1 MMTSAVRKK
10 TSLQNFLVTKPLSA
24 LATPADVLKRGDK
37 ITTYIIFKPKGRKKE
52 SVNIMANTT
61 INAKTNKKGLIE
73 FITESAKSIT
83 EKNLLSRIQYTL
95 KGVEKSEADVS
106 KSDLYSLAKDIMS
119 FIAPAPQPVVENS
132 PKPKLGKK
140 KTVEATVDET
150 EEEETTEEAP
160 AEEVAPAKK
169 SKKLA
174 SKKEKAEPAKVEST
188 EGLTK
193 KDLPMAKIF
202 PKEID
207 HESLG
212 KLVACPDKYHTI
224 QEIREAIEGDKNLI
238 FACYWTKRHI
248 KEFAYAQSYEV
259 PVPKG
264 GFPHDLDT
272 LQALYVCEG
281 IDRIYALSTYTEAM
295 FRFLE
300 EDLVPTECEANDGS
314 KFMMRYSA
322 GLEFEIY
329 EVVDEA

>member
-1 MMTSAVRKK
+1 
-10 TSLQNFLVTKPLSA
+10 
-24 LATPADVLKRGDK
+24 
-37 ITTYIIFKPKGRKKE
+37 
-52 SVNIMANTT
+52 MANQ
-61 INAKTNKKGLIE
+61 INAKTTKKGLIE
-73 FITESAKSIT
+73 FIKESVNTIK
-83 EKNLLSRIQYTL
+83 EENLLSRINYTL
-95 KGVEKSEADVS
+95 KVVDKNEADAP
-106 KSDLYSLAKDIMS
+106 KSDLYDLAKEIMS
-119 FIAPAPQPVVENS
+119 FMAPAPQPVAVENS

-140 KTVEATVDET
+140 KTAEPVVETTDEAD
-150 EEEETTEEAP
+150 EEETEAETT
-160 AEEVAPAKK
+160 EEVAPAPAEKK
-169 SKKLA
+169 TKKVTP
-174 SKKEKAEPAKVEST
+174 KKEKSEPAKVIAT

-212 KLVACPDKYHTI
+212 KLIACPDKYHSI
-224 QEIREAIEGDKNLI
+224 KEVKEAIEADKNLI

-295 FRFLE
+295 FRFVE

-329 EVVDEA
+329 EVVEA

>member
-1 MMTSAVRKK
+1 
-10 TSLQNFLVTKPLSA
+10 
-24 LATPADVLKRGDK
+24 
-37 ITTYIIFKPKGRKKE
+37 
-52 SVNIMANTT
+52 MANTT
-61 INAKTNKKGLIE
+61 INAKTTKKGLIE
-73 FITESAKSIT
+73 FIRESVKT
-83 EKNLLSRIQYTL
+83 VKEEGLLSRINYTL
-95 KGVEKSEADVS
+95 KGVDKNEADVA
-106 KSDLYSLAKDIMS
+106 KSDLYDLAKEIMS
-119 FIAPAPQPVVENS
+119 FMTPAPQTVAVENS

-140 KTVEATVDET
+140 KVADETKTGATVDET
-150 EEEETTEEAP
+150 VEEETEAET
-160 AEEVAPAKK
+160 EEVAPAPEKK
-169 SKKLA
+169 PTKKVA
-174 SKKEKAEPAKVEST
+174 PKKEKKEPAKVET
-188 EGLTK
+188 ADGLTK
-193 KDLPMAKIF
+193 KDLPMARIF

-212 KLVACPDKYHTI
+212 KLVACPDKYHSI
-224 QEIREAIEGDKNLI
+224 KEIREAIEGDKNLI

-248 KEFAYAQSYEV
+248 KEFAYSQSYEV

-295 FRFLE
+295 FRFIE

-329 EVVDEA
+329 EVVEA

>member
-1 MMTSAVRKK
+1 
-10 TSLQNFLVTKPLSA
+10 
-24 LATPADVLKRGDK
+24 
-37 ITTYIIFKPKGRKKE
+37 
-52 SVNIMANTT
+52 MANTT
-61 INAKTNKKGLIE
+61 INAKTTKKGLIDFIRE
-73 FITESAKSIT
+73 SVKAITE
-83 EKNLLSRIQYTL
+83 ENLASRIQYTL
-95 KGVEKSEADVS
+95 KGVEKNEAEVS
-106 KSDLYSLAKDIMS
+106 KSDLYDLAKEIMG
-119 FIAPAPQPVVENS
+119 FIAPAPQPVAMENS

-140 KTVEATVDET
+140 KSAEPVEEAETEVEAD
-150 EEEETTEEAP
+150 EEETEKEAP
-160 AEEVAPAKK
+160 APKK
-169 SKKLA
+169 TVKKAA
-174 SKKEKAEPAKVEST
+174 SKKKKDAPAVET
-188 EGLTK
+188 TDGLTK
-193 KDLPMAKIF
+193 KDLPMARIF

-212 KLVACPDKYHTI
+212 KLVACPDKYHTV
-224 QEIREAIEGDKNLI
+224 QEIREAIDSDKNLI

-248 KEFAYAQSYEV
+248 KEFAYGQTYEV

-264 GFPHDLDT
+264 GFPYDLDT

-295 FRFLE
+295 FRFME

>member
-1 MMTSAVRKK
+1 
-10 TSLQNFLVTKPLSA
+10 
-24 LATPADVLKRGDK
+24 
-37 ITTYIIFKPKGRKKE
+37 
-52 SVNIMANTT
+52 MANQ
-61 INAKTNKKGLIE
+61 INAKTTKKGLIE
-73 FITESAKSIT
+73 FIKESAKTVT
-83 EKNLLSRIQYTL
+83 EEGLLSRINYAL
-95 KGVEKSEADVS
+95 KVVDKNEVDTP
-106 KSDLYSLAKDIMS
+106 KSDLYDLAKEIMGV
-119 FIAPAPQPVVENS
+119 IAPASQPVAVENS

-140 KTVEATVDET
+140 KVAEPVAETTDEAEEEETEAET
-150 EEEETTEEAP
+150 EEEAP
-160 AEEVAPAKK
+160 APEKK
-169 SKKLA
+169 KTKKVA
-174 SKKEKAEPAKVEST
+174 SKKEKAEPAKVVAT
-188 EGLTK
+188 DGLTK
-193 KDLPMAKIF
+193 KDLPMARIF

-212 KLVACPDKYHTI
+212 KLIACPDKYHSI
-224 QEIREAIEGDKNLI
+224 KELREAIEGDKNLI

-248 KEFAYAQSYEV
+248 KEFAYSQSYEV

-295 FRFLE
+295 FRFVE

-329 EVVDEA
+329 EVVEA

>member
-1 MMTSAVRKK
+1 
-10 TSLQNFLVTKPLSA
+10 
-24 LATPADVLKRGDK
+24 
-37 ITTYIIFKPKGRKKE
+37 
-52 SVNIMANTT
+52 MANTT
-61 INAKTNKKGLIE
+61 ITAKTNKKGLIE
-73 FITESAKSIT
+73 FIKESVNNIK
-83 EKNLLSRIQYTL
+83 EENLLSRIQYTL
-95 KGVEKSEADVS
+95 KGVEKNEADVS
-106 KSDLYSLAKDIMS
+106 KSDLYTLAKDIMS
-119 FIAPAPQPVVENS
+119 SIAPAPQPVAVENS

-140 KTVEATVDET
+140 KPVETKTETVEET
-150 EEEETTEEAP
+150 AEEETEEETTEE
-160 AEEVAPAKK
+160 VAPAPEKK
-169 SKKLA
+169 TKKVTSKK
-174 SKKEKAEPAKVEST
+174 KEEPAKVEST

-212 KLVACPDKYHTI
+212 KLVACPDKYHTV
-224 QEIREAIEGDKNLI
+224 QEIRKALEEGVNLI

-248 KEFAYAQSYEV
+248 KEFAYGQSYEV

-329 EVVDEA
+329 EAVEA

>member
-1 MMTSAVRKK
+1 
-10 TSLQNFLVTKPLSA
+10 
-24 LATPADVLKRGDK
+24 
-37 ITTYIIFKPKGRKKE
+37 
-52 SVNIMANTT
+52 MANA
-61 INAKTNKKGLIE
+61 INAKTSKKGLIE
-73 FITESAKSIT
+73 FIKESVKTVTE
-83 EKNLLSRIQYTL
+83 ENLLSRINYTIN
-95 KGVEKSEADVS
+95 GVEKNEADVP
-106 KSDLYSLAKDIMS
+106 KSDLYDLAKEIMS
-119 FIAPAPQPVVENS
+119 FIAPAPQPVAVENS

-140 KTVEATVDET
+140 KVAEPVAETTDEAD
-150 EEEETTEEAP
+150 EEETEAET
-160 AEEVAPAKK
+160 EEVAPAPAEKK
-169 SKKLA
+169 TKKVTP
-174 SKKEKAEPAKVEST
+174 KKEKAEPAKVIAT

-193 KDLPMAKIF
+193 KDLPMARIF

-212 KLVACPDKYHTI
+212 KLVACPDKYHSI
-224 QEIREAIEGDKNLI
+224 KEVKEAIEADKNLI
-238 FACYWTKRHI
+238 FACYWTNRHI
-248 KEFAYAQSYEV
+248 KEFSYAKSYEV

-295 FRFLE
+295 FRFVE

-329 EVVDEA
+329 EVVDAE

>member
-1 MMTSAVRKK
+1 
-10 TSLQNFLVTKPLSA
+10 
-24 LATPADVLKRGDK
+24 
-37 ITTYIIFKPKGRKKE
+37 
-52 SVNIMANTT
+52 MAN

-73 FITESAKSIT
+73 FIKESVKTVTE
-83 EKNLLSRIQYTL
+83 ENLLSRINYTL
-95 KGVEKSEADVS
+95 KGVEKNEADVP
-106 KSDLYSLAKDIMS
+106 KSDLYDLAKEILS
-119 FIAPAPQPVVENS
+119 LVAPAPKTVAVENS

-140 KTVEATVDET
+140 KTAEPVVEETTEEADEEET
-150 EEEETTEEAP
+150 EEETTEE
-160 AEEVAPAKK
+160 VAPAPEKK
-169 SKKLA
+169 KTKKVTP
-174 SKKEKAEPAKVEST
+174 KKEKKEPAKVVPT
-188 EGLTK
+188 DGLTK

-212 KLVACPDKYHTI
+212 KLIACPDKYHTI
-224 QEIREAIEGDKNLI
+224 KEIREAIEADKNLI

-248 KEFAYAQSYEV
+248 KEFAYAQAYEV

-281 IDRIYALSTYTEAM
+281 LDRIYALSTYTEAM
-295 FRFLE
+295 FRFIE

-329 EVVDEA
+329 EVVEA

>member
-1 MMTSAVRKK
+1 
-10 TSLQNFLVTKPLSA
+10 
-24 LATPADVLKRGDK
+24 
-37 ITTYIIFKPKGRKKE
+37 
-52 SVNIMANTT
+52 MAN
-61 INAKTNKKGLIE
+61 INAKTSKRGLIE
-73 FITESAKSIT
+73 FIKESVNSIK
-83 EKNLLSRIQYTL
+83 EENLLSRINYTL
-95 KGVEKSEADVS
+95 NGVEKNEAEVS
-106 KSDLYSLAKDIMS
+106 KSDLYDLAKEIMG
-119 FIAPAPQPVVENS
+119 FIAPAPKLAVENS

-140 KTVEATVDET
+140 KSADTEEVEET
-150 EEEETTEEAP
+150 EAETK
-160 AEEVAPAKK
+160 EVAPAPKK
-169 SKKLA
+169 NPKKVSSKK
-174 SKKEKAEPAKVEST
+174 KDEPAKVIAT
-188 EGLTK
+188 DGLTK
-193 KDLPMAKIF
+193 KDLPMARIF
-202 PKEID
+202 PKEIE

-224 QEIREAIEGDKNLI
+224 EEVREAIEGDKNLI

-248 KEFAYAQSYEV
+248 KEFAYAQAYEV

-295 FRFLE
+295 FRFVE

-329 EVVDEA
+329 EVVEA

>member
-1 MMTSAVRKK
+1 
-10 TSLQNFLVTKPLSA
+10 
-24 LATPADVLKRGDK
+24 
-37 ITTYIIFKPKGRKKE
+37 
-52 SVNIMANTT
+52 MANTT

-73 FITESAKSIT
+73 FIRESAKSV
-83 EKNLLSRIQYTL
+83 KDSNLASRIKYTL
-95 KGVEKSEADVS
+95 SGLKKDENSVA
-106 KSDLYSLAKDIMS
+106 KSDLYDLARDIMAVLTP
-119 FIAPAPQPVVENS
+119 APAPAVAMENS

-140 KTVEATVDET
+140 SVEKKDAPVEKAET
-150 EEEETTEEAP
+150 EKEEEAEAP
-160 AEEVAPAKK
+160 AKEGKKAPAKK
-169 SKKLA
+169 TVKKSA
-174 SKKEKAEPAKVEST
+174 KKETPAVEST

-212 KLVACPDKYHTI
+212 KLVACPDKYHTVA
-224 QEIREAIEGDKNLI
+224 EIREALDNGVSLI

-248 KEFAYAQSYEV
+248 KECAYSLAYEV
-259 PVPKG
+259 PVPKN
-264 GFPHDLDT
+264 GFPYDLDT

-300 EDLVPTECEANDGS
+300 EDLVPTECESNDGN

-329 EVVDEA
+329 EVVEEAE

>member
-1 MMTSAVRKK
+1 
-10 TSLQNFLVTKPLSA
+10 
-24 LATPADVLKRGDK
+24 
-37 ITTYIIFKPKGRKKE
+37 
-52 SVNIMANTT
+52 MANQ
-61 INAKTNKKGLIE
+61 INAKTTKKGLIE
-73 FITESAKSIT
+73 FIKESVKTVTE
-83 EKNLLSRIQYTL
+83 EGLLSRINYTL
-95 KGVEKSEADVS
+95 KGVEKNEGEVA
-106 KSDLYSLAKDIMS
+106 KSDLYDLAKDILS
-119 FIAPAPQPVVENS
+119 VIAPAPQPVAVENS

-140 KTVEATVDET
+140 KVAEPVAETTDET
-150 EEEETTEEAP
+150 DEEETEAET
-160 AEEVAPAKK
+160 EEVAPAPAKK
-169 SKKLA
+169 PTKKVTP
-174 SKKEKAEPAKVEST
+174 KKEKAEPAKVVAT
-188 EGLTK
+188 DGLTK
-193 KDLPMAKIF
+193 KDLPMARIF

-212 KLVACPDKYHTI
+212 KLVACPDKYHSI
-224 QEIREAIEGDKNLI
+224 KEIREAIEGDKNLI

-248 KEFAYAQSYEV
+248 KEFAYSQSYEV

-295 FRFLE
+295 FRFVE

-329 EVVDEA
+329 EVVEA

>member
-1 MMTSAVRKK
+1 MENK
-10 TSLQNFLVTKPLSA
+10 
-24 LATPADVLKRGDK
+24 
-37 ITTYIIFKPKGRKKE
+37 
-52 SVNIMANTT
+52 T

-73 FITESAKSIT
+73 FIKESVNSIK
-83 EKNLLSRIQYTL
+83 EENLLSRINYTL
-95 KGVEKSEADVS
+95 KGVEKSEADVP
-106 KSDLYSLAKDIMS
+106 KSDLYDLAKEIMG
-119 FIAPAPQPVVENS
+119 FIAPAPQPVAVENS

-140 KTVEATVDET
+140 KVAEPVKEAEAPV
-150 EEEETTEEAP
+150 EEEETKEAP
-160 AEEVAPAKK
+160 AEEEAPAPKKPTKKVAPK
-169 SKKLA
+169 
-174 SKKEKAEPAKVEST
+174 KKEEPAKVETT

-193 KDLPMAKIF
+193 KDLPLARIF

-212 KLVACPDKYHTI
+212 KLIACPDKYHSI
-224 QEIREAIEGDKNLI
+224 KEVREAIEGDKNLI

-248 KEFAYAQSYEV
+248 KEFAYGQSYEV

-264 GFPHDLDT
+264 GFPYDLDT

-295 FRFLE
+295 FRFVE

-329 EVVDEA
+329 EVVEA

>member
-1 MMTSAVRKK
+1 
-10 TSLQNFLVTKPLSA
+10 
-24 LATPADVLKRGDK
+24 
-37 ITTYIIFKPKGRKKE
+37 
-52 SVNIMANTT
+52 MANV
-61 INAKTNKKGLIE
+61 NAKTSKKGLIE
-73 FITESAKSIT
+73 FIKESVSSIT
-83 EKNLLSRIQYTL
+83 EENLLSRINYTL
-95 KGVEKSEADVS
+95 SGVEKNEADVR
-106 KSDLYSLAKDIMS
+106 KSDLYDLAKEIMG
-119 FIAPAPQPVVENS
+119 FIAPAPKLVAVENS

-140 KTVEATVDET
+140 KSADTTEGTT
-150 EEEETTEEAP
+150 EEEKETKAET
-160 AEEVAPAKK
+160 EEVAPAPKK
-169 SKKLA
+169 NPKKVSSKK
-174 SKKEKAEPAKVEST
+174 KKEEPAKVIAT
-188 EGLTK
+188 DGLTK
-193 KDLPMAKIF
+193 KDLPMARIF

-224 QEIREAIEGDKNLI
+224 QEVREAIEGDKNLI

-248 KEFAYAQSYEV
+248 KEFAYGQTYEV

-264 GFPHDLDT
+264 GFPYDLDT

-295 FRFLE
+295 FRFVE

-329 EVVDEA
+329 EVVEA